1 MQKSVHTK
9 PVFKRRLSAKTWL
22 TILLIAL
29 PFVFLLSLLIGSV
42 NIPLSSIADIIFKP
56 DTVKPSWVYIFRNYR
71 LVKAIAAVLSGMAL
85 GVAGL
90 QMQTLFRNPLAD
102 PFILGINS
110 GASLGVALVVMGTGI
125 LSGAFISGLT
135 TLGDISLAMAASI
148 GAGFVL
154 GLILLVSRWVRNV
167 TTLLILGLMFGYA
180 TNALVSLLIYFS
192 RPDRVHAFTIWSY
205 GSFGGVTWNQ
215 LRVMAPVIM
224 IGIGLVM
231 FLPKALNVLLLG
243 EDYAKT
249 MGLNVKKTRFLILLS
264 SSLLAGTVT
273 AFAGPIG
280 FLGIAVPHIARN
292 LLHTSDH
299 KKLIPA
305 TLLLGAIVALVA
317 DMISQLPGSHY
328 ILPLNV
334 VTSIFG
340 APFVI
345 WVILRQRRGETSFVV

>member
-9 PVFKRRLSAKTWL
+9 PVFRRRLSAKTWL
-22 TILLIAL
+22 TLLLIAL
-29 PFVFLLSLLIGSV
+29 PFVFMLSLLIGSV
-42 NIPLSSIADIIFKP
+42 DIPLNSIADIIFNP
-56 DTVKPSWVYIFRNYR
+56 DRVKPSWVYIFRNYR
-71 LVKAIAAVLSGMAL
+71 LVKSIAAVLSGMAL

-110 GASLGVALVVMGTGI
+110 GASLGVALVVLGTGV
-125 LSGAFISGLT
+125 LGGAFLSGLT
-135 TLGDISLAMAASI
+135 TLGDVSLAVAASI
-148 GAGFVL
+148 GAGLVL

-180 TNALVSLLIYFS
+180 TSALVSLLIYFS
-192 RPDRVHAFTIWSY
+192 RPERVQAFTIWGY

-215 LRVMAPVIM
+215 LRVMAPVIL

-231 FLPKALNVLLLG
+231 FLPKALNALLLG

-249 MGLNVKKTRFLILLS
+249 MGLNVKKTRIMVLVS

-292 LLHTSDH
+292 LLRTSDH

-305 TLLLGAIVALVA
+305 TLLLGAIVALLA